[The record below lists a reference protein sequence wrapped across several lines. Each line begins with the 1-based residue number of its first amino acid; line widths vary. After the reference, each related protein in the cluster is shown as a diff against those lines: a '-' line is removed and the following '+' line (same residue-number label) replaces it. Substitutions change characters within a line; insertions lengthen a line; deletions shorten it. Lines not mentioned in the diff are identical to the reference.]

1 MTEIMFTIQ
10 GEPIGQGRPR
20 FSTSGGFAKA
30 YDPDKSRNYKAFARL
45 IALQTAKKM
54 NWKCSEQPVSVT
66 IKAYL
71 SIPISSTKKFKAA
84 AAKME
89 VYPTKKPDVD
99 NIFKSITD
107 ALSGIIYKDDR
118 QIVRSTITKNYSDLP
133 RVEVF
138 VQII

>member
-20 FSTSGGFAKA
+20 FSTRGGFVKA

-45 IALQTAKKM
+45 IALQAAKKI
-54 NWKCSEQPVSVT
+54 NWECCEEPVSVT

-71 SIPISSTKKFKAA
+71 GIPLSSTKKFKTAA
-84 AAKME
+84 MNMD
-89 VYPTKKPDVD
+89 VYPIKKPDVD

-118 QIVRSTITKNYSDLP
+118 QIVRSTITKIYSDLP

>member
-1 MTEIMFTIQ
+1 MTEIMFTIP
-10 GEPIGQGRPR
+10 GEPTGQGRPR

-30 YDPDKSRNYKAFARL
+30 YDPAKSRNYKAFTRL
-45 IALQTAKKM
+45 VALQTAKKI
-54 NWKCSEQPVSVT
+54 NWECCEAPVSVT

-71 SIPISSTKKFKAA
+71 GIPSSATKKFKAA
-84 AAKME
+84 AMDMA

-99 NIFKSITD
+99 NIFKSVTD
-107 ALSGIIYKDDR
+107 ALSGIIYKDDK